1 VLAAGDRVRVR
12 LSKATHSDV
21 VYDMDVL
28 QDDGNHIVV
37 RGPWAEQEARDL
49 GFAVFAP
56 GDVFT
61 EHYWRDRWYAIK
73 EVRSADGAIKG
84 WYTDIARPVR
94 VTGGT
99 LVSEDL
105 ELDLW
110 VSGDRRTIVRLDEDE
125 FEARGLERTDPAA
138 ARRARAAL
146 DDLAALAADGW
157 DSVLRD

>member
-1 VLAAGDRVRVR
+1 VLASGDRVRVR

-37 RGPWAEQEARDL
+37 RGPWAEPEARDL
-49 GFAVFAP
+49 GFIVFEP

-61 EHYWRDRWYAIK
+61 EHYWRDRWYAVK
-73 EVRSADGAIKG
+73 EVRAAGGPVKG

-94 VTGGT
+94 VIGPT

-110 VSGDRRTIVRLDEDE
+110 VSGDRRTIIRLDEDE
-125 FEARGLERTDPAA
+125 FEARGLERTDPVA

>member
-1 VLAAGDRVRVR
+1 MLASGDRVRVR

-94 VTGGT
+94 VTGRT

-125 FEARGLERTDPAA
+125 FEARGLERTDPEAA
-138 ARRARAAL
+138 GRARAAL